1 MVFAVCVALGGCTT
15 APAKVASTWPVATS
29 EATATPPA
37 DAQRFP
43 LTGLSVPA
51 GATYAPSPISAKII
65 DDGSRASLVGLGSA
79 DVVYETAES
88 DSGTQ
93 LAALF
98 QSSVPERIGPL
109 GSAGMPDLWILP
121 QYHAALFSTG
131 ATASVAAS
139 IKRAGLI
146 DMSMGSAAGDS
157 AYTNDKPPGG
167 PKGEYVIGPRA
178 DEQMLALGSTI
189 ASQSA
194 QLRFSET
201 ADTTGSPTASVS
213 IPFSENQVASWTWNS
228 KTARYVRT
236 RAGHSQRDAGSGERI
251 SASNVVV
258 MWTRYSSLDAD
269 IAGSGGYDV
278 VLGGS
283 GQVTVF
289 RDGQRID
296 GRWKADGES
305 PPTFSTESGQAIR
318 LAPGTTWFE
327 VIPLS
332 ANITMR

>member
-1 MVFAVCVALGGCTT
+1 VT
-15 APAKVASTWPVATS
+15 AGVS
-29 EATATPPA
+29 
-37 DAQRFP
+37 
-43 LTGLSVPA
+43 
-51 GATYAPSPISAKII
+51 YAPSPICAKII

-98 QSSVPERIGPL
+98 QSRVPDRIGAL
-109 GSAGMPDLWILP
+109 SAAGMPDLWILP

-131 ATASVAAS
+131 ATESVAAS

-157 AYTNDKPPGG
+157 AYTDDRPSAGA
-167 PKGEYVIGPRA
+167 KGEYVIGPRA
-178 DEQMLALGSTI
+178 TEQMLALGSTI
-189 ASQSA
+189 TSQSVR
-194 QLRFSET
+194 LRYSDT
-201 ADTTGSPTASVS
+201 AETTGSPTASVS
-213 IPFSENQVASWTWNS
+213 IPFSENQVASWTWDP
-228 KTARYVRT
+228 KTARYLRS
-236 RAGHSQRDAGSGERI
+236 RADHSQRDAGSGERI
-251 SASNVVV
+251 TASNVVV
-258 MWTRYSSLDAD
+258 MWAKYSSLDAD
-269 IAGSGGYDV
+269 IAGSGGHEV

-296 GRWKADGES
+296 GRWRADGES